1 MKVVLDANIYV
12 SSMVNTQ
19 GNPKRIISAWQQG
32 AFDVLISSAIL
43 DEIERVLRYPRIVK
57 RHKQDETAIQRF
69 LKLLE
74 NEAII
79 VEPTDVLGVVKDDES
94 DNRYLECAVKGKAQ
108 YVISGDKHLL
118 DIGEYRG
125 IVILPPAAF
134 VAILSREGDV

>member
-43 DEIERVLRYPRIVK
+43 DEIERVLRYPRLVK

-125 IVILPPAAF
+125 IDILPPAAF
-134 VAILSREGDV
+134 VVILSREGI